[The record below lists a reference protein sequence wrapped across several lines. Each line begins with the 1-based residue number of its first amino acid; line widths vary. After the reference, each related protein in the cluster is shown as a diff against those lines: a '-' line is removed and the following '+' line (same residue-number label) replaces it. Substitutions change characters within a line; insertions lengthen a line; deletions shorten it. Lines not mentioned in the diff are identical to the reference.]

1 MQGFCSFISIVHIFI
16 HLGYQISFPEAFT
29 EPCNASLQT
38 IKNVTKCPA
47 NRSSFETAARRKNC
61 SSLAGEARNCKSFQ
75 YHCVLGID
83 LKSAIELCAPS
94 INIIDHVCTT
104 FSSYYKSIIRV
115 HELTCSECPWS
126 YNSTNAYQYQQCY
139 TYIYMNRLLTSELTT
154 STLQSNRSASH
165 CKEESEDLNGNTHGV
180 VIFAV
185 TALTCIM
192 IVLVGST
199 VAVCRRRRFGGPA
212 NAEPNELIL
221 LDLRPAHVE
230 SRSAEGQS
238 SISSGDGLLKKPQ
251 KVSSTIK
258 DNLDNAK
265 SVN

>member
-104 FSSYYKSIIRV
+104 FSFYYKSIIRV

-126 YNSTNAYQYQQCY
+126 YNSTNAYQ
-139 TYIYMNRLLTSELTT
+139 
-154 STLQSNRSASH
+154 
-165 CKEESEDLNGNTHGV
+165 CKY
-180 VIFAV
+180 
-185 TALTCIM
+185 
-192 IVLVGST
+192 
-199 VAVCRRRRFGGPA
+199 
-212 NAEPNELIL
+212 IL
-221 LDLRPAHVE
+221 LLLFIEISFSKFVLFSVSKTHCVE
-230 SRSAEGQS
+230 KASYFTRLS
-238 SISSGDGLLKKPQ
+238 
-251 KVSSTIK
+251 
-258 DNLDNAK
+258 
-265 SVN
+265 

>member
-1 MQGFCSFISIVHIFI
+1 MVEQK
-16 HLGYQISFPEAFT
+16 ISFPEAFT

-94 INIIDHVCTT
+94 INIIG
-104 FSSYYKSIIRV
+104 R
-115 HELTCSECPWS
+115 
-126 YNSTNAYQYQQCY
+126 
-139 TYIYMNRLLTSELTT
+139 
-154 STLQSNRSASH
+154 
-165 CKEESEDLNGNTHGV
+165 NGNTHGV

-199 VAVCRRRRFGGPA
+199 VAVCRRRRF
-212 NAEPNELIL
+212 
-221 LDLRPAHVE
+221 E

-251 KVSSTIK
+251 KGKKLRHPELEPGSPGHMSTTLTTVLLGLSLQ
-258 DNLDNAK
+258 DFDA
-265 SVN
+265 

>member
-16 HLGYQISFPEAFT
+16 HLGYQLSFPEAFT

-126 YNSTNAYQYQQCY
+126 YNSTNAYQYKQCY
-139 TYIYMNRLLTSELTT
+139 TFIYMNRPLTT
-154 STLQSNRSASH
+154 EITTRL
-165 CKEESEDLNGNTHGV
+165 
-180 VIFAV
+180 
-185 TALTCIM
+185 CIH
-192 IVLVGST
+192 
-199 VAVCRRRRFGGPA
+199 
-212 NAEPNELIL
+212 LI
-221 LDLRPAHVE
+221 
-230 SRSAEGQS
+230 
-238 SISSGDGLLKKPQ
+238 
-251 KVSSTIK
+251 
-258 DNLDNAK
+258 
-265 SVN
+265 